1 MSGRGLLAALLGAV
15 AMFLWMSLAHMAL
28 PLGEVGIQEM
38 PNERPVLDAM
48 RSSIGDASGLYFFP
62 GMGVAPNAPRSERS
76 AAMER
81 YGEKLAANPSGF
93 VVYHPPGANGLSLGR
108 LAFELLIEFL
118 ETLLA
123 VLLLGMTRL
132 ASYGSRVGFVTLA
145 GLLAVLGTNL
155 SYWNWYGFPANYT
168 AAYMTT
174 QLVGFFVAGL
184 VIAAILRRGG
194 PAPA

>member
-1 MSGRGLLAALLGAV
+1 MSGRALLAALSGAV

-28 PLGEVGIQEM
+28 PLGEVGIREM

-48 RSSIGDASGLYFFP
+48 RSSIGGAPGLYFFP

-93 VVYHPPGANGLSLGR
+93 LVYHPPGGNGITLSR
-108 LAFELLIEFL
+108 LVFEFLIEFL

-123 VLLLGMTRL
+123 VFLLGTTRL
-132 ASYGSRVGFVTLA
+132 QTYGSRVGFVTLA

-155 SYWNWYGFPANYT
+155 SYWN
-168 AAYMTT
+168 
-174 QLVGFFVAGL
+174 
-184 VIAAILRRGG
+184 
-194 PAPA
+194 